1 MQRVPVADIGH
12 GPQQYR
18 IPLEGSIANREV
30 DPGQVLV
37 DDPAGDD
44 VEVANLGVPLL
55 ALRQTDGLAGRGQYR
70 VRPSFPER
78 IPVRLP
84 RGGDRIAGGLFT
96 ITPAVDDHQDE
107 RWAAYTRCDC
117 TTSTVAC
124 TIWVK
129 SVSFRLAP
137 PTRAPSI
144 SGCSIRLRALA
155 GVTLPP

>member
-18 IPLEGSIANREV
+18 IPLEGSIANREI

-37 DDPAGDD
+37 DDPAGAD

-70 VRPSFPER
+70 VRPSFPEC

-84 RGGDRIAGGLFT
+84 RGGDRIGGGLFT
-96 ITPAVDDHQDE
+96 ITPAVDDQQDE
-107 RWAAYTRCDC
+107 RSPSDTRCDC
-117 TTSTVAC
+117 SASTGAYSV
-124 TIWVK
+124 WV
-129 SVSFRLAP
+129 
-137 PTRAPSI
+137 
-144 SGCSIRLRALA
+144 
-155 GVTLPP
+155 